1 MLHTDTNST
10 IYILSLEME
19 LNDARQQIG
28 HQQAQ
33 IANLEDQIAYLQRQ
47 YGDFRRAV
55 FGEYCKLKPEAM
67 FCTAS
72 R

>member
-1 MLHTDTNST
+1 
-10 IYILSLEME
+10 ME

-55 FGEYCKLKPEAM
+55 FGEYCKLKLEAM